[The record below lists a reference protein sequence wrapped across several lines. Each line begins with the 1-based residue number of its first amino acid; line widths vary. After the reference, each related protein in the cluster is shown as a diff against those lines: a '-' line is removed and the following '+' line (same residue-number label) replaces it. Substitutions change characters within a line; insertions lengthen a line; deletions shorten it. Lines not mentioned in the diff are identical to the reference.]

1 MIELKRWSLIA
12 MSALM
17 LLGASCEKE
26 KTKKE
31 EKFPVLDELAGNY
44 LLETTVKNPDGKSG
58 SSYIQMVSNISGE
71 LDLST
76 SIQLDM
82 AAPVSVIG
90 DDVYTL
96 PGFYATTHT
105 MTKYHREGQELK
117 KVAELPLVANSTGN
131 LVQVSADKAYITF
144 YQLGIIW
151 IIDLKSFTKT
161 GEIDLSSYAHGDK
174 NPEPSIGMV
183 RDGIY
188 YLPLNQGGAN
198 SMPYDDYLQSDVLVI
213 DVATD
218 KVLKMISEKKTGLC
232 FPTRPL
238 FNGLM
243 FTNEAKDIWIAC
255 TGFFAYN
262 PNYLKNGFLCIPNG
276 SQDFDENQSW
286 DISTTDI
293 TGTQYKA
300 ASLYNVEYIGGG
312 KVAALVGIAE
322 LSGDPLTA
330 RNSAA
335 CVIDLNTK
343 TITRLSDI
351 PLSNGHSGAL
361 LRWKN
366 KMYFTAGGEHA
377 AGIWQYDPTTGEV
390 KQVLNT
396 TADIG
401 KIHAFN

>member
-1 MIELKRWSLIA
+1 MIRTKSWLLIA

-26 KTKKE
+26 KKE
-31 EKFPVLDELAGNY
+31 ESKFPVLDELAGNY

-58 SSYIQMVSNISGE
+58 SSYIQMVPNISGE

-82 AAPVSVIG
+82 AAPVTVIG
-90 DDVYTL
+90 DDVYTM
-96 PGFYATTHT
+96 PGFYATTHN
-105 MTKYHREGQELK
+105 MTKYHRDGQQLN
-117 KVAELPLVANSTGN
+117 KVGELPLVANSTGL
-131 LVQVSADKAYITF
+131 LVPVSADKAYITF
-144 YQLGIIW
+144 YQIGIIW
-151 IIDLKSFTKT
+151 IIDLKMMSKT
-161 GEIDLSSYAHGDK
+161 GEMSLAEYAHGDT
-174 NPEPSIGMV
+174 NPEPSMGMV

-198 SMPYDDYLQSDVLVI
+198 YMPYDDYRQSDVLVI

-243 FTNEAKDIWIAC
+243 FMNEAKDIWIAC
-255 TGFFAYN
+255 AGYFAYN
-262 PNYLKNGFLCIPNG
+262 PDYLKNGFLCIPNG
-276 SQDFDENQSW
+276 SQNFDEAKSW
-286 DISTTDI
+286 DISTTTI
-293 TGTQYKA
+293 EGTPYKA
-300 ASLYNVEYIGGG
+300 AALYNVEYIGNG

-335 CVIDLNTK
+335 CVIDLNNK
-343 TITRLSDI
+343 TIKRLSDI
-351 PLSNGHSGAL
+351 PMSNGHSGAL

-366 KMYFTAGGEHA
+366 KMFFTAGGEHA
-377 AGIWQYDPTTGEV
+377 AGIWQYDPTTEEV